1 MAVVVALV
9 EELVLILVRTPA
21 RVHVRDVVVADALV

>member
-9 EELVLILVRTPA
+9 EEHVLTLVIL
-21 RVHVRDVVVADALV
+21 HVRGHVKDVVVADVLV